1 MQFTWLFVTAALVA
15 AGRPAAAQVSVI
27 PVRDL
32 AFGPVIV
39 GIPTSIGPS
48 HPVRSG
54 QFRLTAPLGTRLRFR
69 LTLPN
74 NLDGPAGASLPINFS
89 NGDGVEVGGAPNS
102 VPHAFNPQ
110 ANQNIQNLTSTTTNV
125 FIGGTVSPAG
135 TQPQG
140 NYTATITLTVTIL

>member
-1 MQFTWLFVTAALVA
+1 MRSTWLFVTAALVA
-15 AGRPAAAQVSVI
+15 AGRPAAAQISVI

-54 QFRLTAPLGTRLRFR
+54 QFRLTAPLNSRLRFR
-69 LTLPN
+69 FTLPTR
-74 NLDGPAGASLPINFS
+74 LDGPAGAGLPISFTNS
-89 NGDGVEVGGAPNS
+89 DGIAVGSAPNS
-102 VPHAFNPQ
+102 VPEVFNPK
-110 ANQNIQNLTSTTTNV
+110 ANQVVQNVTSTTTNV

-135 TQPQG
+135 NQQQG
-140 NYTATITLTVTIL
+140 NYTGTITFTVTIF

>member
-1 MQFTWLFVTAALVA
+1 MRFTLWLLAVALVA
-15 AGRPAAAQVSVI
+15 TSRSAAAQVSVI

-39 GIPTSIGPS
+39 GVPTQIPPS

-54 QFRLTAPLGTRLRFR
+54 QFRLTAPPQTRMRFR

-74 NLDGPAGASLPINFS
+74 RLDGPAGATLPISFN
-89 NGDGVEVGGAPNS
+89 NTDGIVVGTAPNS
-102 VPHAFNPQ
+102 VPETFNPK
-110 ANQNIQNLTSTTTNV
+110 ATKIFEDAASTTIHV

-135 TQPQG
+135 NQPPG
-140 NYTATITLTVTIL
+140 NYTGTITFTVTIF

>member
-1 MQFTWLFVTAALVA
+1 MRFTWLFATAALVA

-27 PVRDL
+27 PIRDL

-54 QFRLTAPLGTRLRFR
+54 QFRLTAPVNSRLRFR
-69 LTLPN
+69 LTLPTG
-74 NLDGPAGASLPINFS
+74 LDGPAGASLPISFN
-89 NGDGVEVGGAPNS
+89 NTDGIAVGSAPNS
-102 VPHAFNPQ
+102 VPEVFNPK
-110 ANQNIQNLTSTTTNV
+110 ANQVVQNVGSTTTNV

-135 TQPQG
+135 DQPQG
-140 NYTATITLTVTIL
+140 NYTGTITFTVTIF